1 MNDPKEQHDDGNVGQ
16 TPGCKPTAVA
26 VSGSNYEND
35 SAAGNAKE
43 YLSGS
48 DDSDARCEEDGSER
62 KCTDEPQPTYV
73 PAALAM
79 GIMMLLWGIL
89 TNWIMSAAGALVMV
103 WAVTAWIR
111 EMHEP

>member
-1 MNDPKEQHDDGNVGQ
+1 MMNEQQEKAADARVDPEHDGRSAAVSMAEPDLGNASA
-16 TPGCKPTAVA
+16 KIDAKKSPTSSGGAVA
-26 VSGSNYEND
+26 G
-35 SAAGNAKE
+35 
-43 YLSGS
+43 
-48 DDSDARCEEDGSER
+48 
-62 KCTDEPQPTYV
+62 EPQPTYV

-103 WAVTAWIR
+103 WAVTGWVR

>member
-1 MNDPKEQHDDGNVGQ
+1 MNDPKKQHDDENVDL
-16 TPGCKPTAVA
+16 TPDSKPTAVA

-43 YLSGS
+43 HLSG
-48 DDSDARCEEDGSER
+48 DDEPDARWEGDGSER
-62 KCTDEPQPTYV
+62 KFTDEPQPTYV